1 MNIAIEGTV
10 AIKNLGGISE
20 YTRQL
25 IAHLGADTANHYTI
39 ATVSLFRHDTNPLE
53 KLPNNFNHRQ
63 INLPAR
69 LVEASW
75 YFSGRPSL
83 DWWVGQQ
90 DVILFPRPLITT
102 SGTRT
107 VAVIHDLSWLILPHL
122 ADQSNINRYRQALT
136 LTVKKADHLIAVSG
150 ATKLDLIKYFGVPK
164 DRVTVTHLGFD
175 QSLQTAVGQ
184 ADIAKFR
191 AKFRLGAE
199 PYFLHVGTLEPRKNL
214 STLVEAF
221 GIFKKKNDTGHKLV
235 LAGRQGWMYQDI
247 LETVEN
253 SNYRSDIIL
262 TGAINENERRCAYGA
277 SELVV
282 FPSLYE
288 GFGLPILEGQ
298 AAGKPVLTGTGGSLT
313 EIGQGSVLAVDVR
326 SASELAFGLERL
338 ALDHNLRRQ
347 LISKGQ
353 QNLKRFDWTK
363 TATETVKVLEAVVG
377 H

>member
-1 MNIAIEGTV
+1 MNIAIEATAG
-10 AIKNLGGISE
+10 IKNLGGISE

-25 IAHLGADTANHYTI
+25 TSHIGVDTVNRYTI

-53 KLPNNFNHRQ
+53 KLPDNFNHRP

-75 YFSGRPSL
+75 YFYGRPSL

-90 DVILFPRPLITT
+90 DVILFPRPLITA
-102 SGTRT
+102 SRARR
-107 VAVIHDLSWLILPHL
+107 VAVVHDLSWLILPHL

-136 LTVKKADHLIAVSG
+136 RTVKEADHLIAVSS
-150 ATKLDLIKYFGVPK
+150 ATKLDLMKHFDVPE

-175 QSLQTAVGQ
+175 QSLRAKIGQ
-184 ADIAKFR
+184 ADIARFRTKFH
-191 AKFRLGAE
+191 LGVD

-221 GIFKKKNDTGHKLV
+221 GIFKKKNVTKHKLV

-247 LETVEN
+247 IDTVEN
-253 SNYRSDIIL
+253 SVYRSDIIL
-262 TGAINENERRCAYGA
+262 TGAIDENERHCAYAA

-298 AAGKPVLTGTGGSLT
+298 AAGKSVLTGTGGSLT

-326 SASELAFGLERL
+326 SASEVAHGLERL
-338 ALDHNLRRQ
+338 VFDHNLRRQ
-347 LISKGQ
+347 LISKGL
-353 QNLKRFDWTK
+353 QNLKRFDWNK
-363 TATETVKVLEAVVG
+363 TATQTVKVLEAVVG
-377 H
+377 R